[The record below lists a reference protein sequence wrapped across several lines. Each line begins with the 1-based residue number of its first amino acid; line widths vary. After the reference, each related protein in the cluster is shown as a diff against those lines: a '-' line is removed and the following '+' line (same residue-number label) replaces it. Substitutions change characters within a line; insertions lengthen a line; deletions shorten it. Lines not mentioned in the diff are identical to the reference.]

1 MNEDTDYEGKKIN
14 PKTWRTILSFAAN
27 RRKSFIVIMGGG
39 MLAGIIDTAMSF
51 MSRWAID
58 GFMIP
63 GSREHLGLFAFTAV
77 GLQVLMAM
85 LTLIYCRAAGRLEA
99 TLSADVRRAAYTRL
113 QSMSFSYFDKTST
126 GHLIT
131 RLTGDISR
139 ITEMISWTCIDLGW
153 GVMAVAASILAMF
166 LVDLKL
172 ALITVTAVPVAM
184 APENTYK
191 LPPSVTVVPV
201 AVHGSNRNRFP
212 PSDTVV
218 PVAEPP
224 EDTYILPPLNT
235 VVPVAE
241 PPEDTNSSQVS
252 YTAVSEAV

>member
-63 GSREHLGLFAFTAV
+63 GSREHLGLFAFAAL
-77 GLQVLMAM
+77 GLQVLMAV
-85 LTLIYCRAAGRLEA
+85 LTMIYCRAAGRLEA
-99 TLSADVRRAAYTRL
+99 NLTADVREAAYTRL

-126 GHLIT
+126 GHLIS

-153 GVMAVAASILAMF
+153 GIMAVVASLLAMF
-166 LVDLKL
+166 LVNMKL
-172 ALITVTAVPVAM
+172 ALITIVAVPV
-184 APENTYK
+184 
-191 LPPSVTVVPV
+191 V
-201 AVHGSNRNRFP
+201 AVLSVWFQKK
-212 PSDTVV
+212 
-218 PVAEPP
+218 
-224 EDTYILPPLNT
+224 IL
-235 VVPVAE
+235 
-241 PPEDTNSSQVS
+241 S
-252 YTAVSEAV
+252 